1 MGAWP
6 SPLPIQRT
14 GRLRTACAQQRLS
27 SMVLDHVLIG
37 VVLAAVVAVVI
48 GVMQTSVRGEPR
60 TKQPGLTCCELRG
73 EEGKEE

>member
-1 MGAWP
+1 
-6 SPLPIQRT
+6 
-14 GRLRTACAQQRLS
+14 
-27 SMVLDHVLIG
+27 MVLDHVLIG